1 MSTEKQLF
9 MVVLLIPQYGPK
21 GGKRKSLYREY
32 VVLASDQAEARAVF
46 AEEMPLYVDDIA
58 SVVPCGC
65 RVMNTRNS

>member
-1 MSTEKQLF
+1 MSNPQLF
-9 MVVLLIPQYGPK
+9 MIVLLIPQYGPK
-21 GGKRKSLYREY
+21 GGKRKPLYREY

-46 AEEMPLYVDDIA
+46 AEEMPLYVEDIA